1 MATTD
6 WAPDAFACPICL
18 DILKDPATLPCG
30 HSYCLLCIQKHWDQT
45 AKKGS
50 YECPQCRQHF
60 KPRPVL
66 ARSNVLMEALEK
78 LRLSSQDG
86 PDSSVSESPEALSSS
101 DPVGSS
107 GAPASQTGLYP
118 SLPSSSPQ
126 LCPLHQQVLELYC
139 CEDKQCICDECSF
152 LEHKGHRAVRPDEE
166 RQKIQQELR
175 KVSDRIQ
182 GSIADREKLIQS
194 LPQVSQ
200 AHKSSMQQLLMDS
213 QAVFADVLRSVEL
226 SHSQVLELLQ
236 THQRSAS
243 SRVEAH
249 TYSLQQ
255 EIISLNQKQEELRRL
270 DSIQDPITFLNTFM
284 AVDTVDQA
292 ENAAMEIWSPESVI
306 SGVRLCLDAYRQAAL
321 NLTKTNLASIFRA
334 VNDAVAQVHSSG
346 QSCDGGLVSS
356 NPQPPSQNTVTEVKS
371 ESVKPDAKRKV
382 QASSTATQEHHK
394 KQACPSA
401 SAVEASASCCVSSPA
416 PKTREEMLKFRIE
429 PTLDHSSAFR
439 HIRLS
444 DGYRKA
450 TLCAENQNYPE
461 HPDRFM
467 FWRQVMCVE
476 PLAGSPYYWELEWTG
491 QRVTVGVAY
500 KDMKRSASDDS
511 ARLGHNPQSWS
522 LYWSGKAFSLWH
534 DGKETA
540 LVAPKAKR
548 IGVYLDQ
555 QNGVLAF
562 YRVSHNQAQEI
573 CSVHTHFDRPL
584 LPSFRFWSG
593 VGSSITICEL
603 S

>member
-6 WAPDAFACPICL
+6 WAPEAFACPICL

-45 AKKGS
+45 AKKGF

-78 LRLSSQDG
+78 LRLSGQDG
-86 PDSSVSESPEALSSS
+86 PDSSVSESPEALSSF

-152 LEHKGHRAVRPDEE
+152 LGHKGHRVVRPDEQ

-175 KVSDRIQ
+175 KVSDRIH

-200 AHKSSMQQLLMDS
+200 AHKSSVQQLLVDS

-236 THQRSAS
+236 THQKSAS
-243 SRVEAH
+243 SRVEAQ

-255 EIISLNQKQEELRRL
+255 EIVSLNQKQEELRRL
-270 DSIQDPITFLNTFM
+270 DSMQDPITFLNTFM
-284 AVDTVDQA
+284 AVDTMDQA

-306 SGVRLCLDAYRQAAL
+306 SGVRLCLDAYRQTAL
-321 NLTKTNLASIFRA
+321 NLTKTNLASIFRV
-334 VNDAVAQVHSSG
+334 VNDAAAQVHSSG

-356 NPQPPSQNTVTEVKS
+356 DPQPPSQNTEVKS
-371 ESVKPDAKRKV
+371 ESVKPDAKPKV

-401 SAVEASASCCVSSPA
+401 NPVEASASGCVSNPA

-450 TLCAENQNYPE
+450 TLCAEKQNYPE
-461 HPDRFM
+461 HADRFM

-476 PLAGSPYYWELEWTG
+476 PLAGSPYYWEVEWTG
-491 QRVTVGVAY
+491 PRVTVGVAY

-511 ARLGHNPQSWS
+511 ARLGHNTQSWS
-522 LYWSGKAFSLWH
+522 LYWSGKAFSMWH

-555 QNGVLAF
+555 QTGLLAF

-584 LPSFRFWSG
+584 VPSFRFWSG

>member
-1 MATTD
+1 MN
-6 WAPDAFACPICL
+6 ISIN
-18 DILKDPATLPCG
+18 ILKTCM
-30 HSYCLLCIQKHWDQT
+30 SVLL
-45 AKKGS
+45 
-50 YECPQCRQHF
+50 
-60 KPRPVL
+60 
-66 ARSNVLMEALEK
+66 
-78 LRLSSQDG
+78 QDG
-86 PDSSVSESPEALSSS
+86 PDSSVSVSSAGTFSS
-101 DPVGSS
+101 DPAGSS
-107 GAPASQTGLYP
+107 GAPASETGLYP
-118 SLPSSSPQ
+118 SLPSSSPE

-152 LEHKGHRAVRPDEE
+152 LGHKGHQVVRPDEE
-166 RQKIQQELR
+166 QQKIQQELR
-175 KVSDRIQ
+175 KVSDWIQ
-182 GSIADREKLIQS
+182 GSIADREKLLQS

-200 AHKSSMQQLLMDS
+200 AHKSSVQQLLMDS
-213 QAVFADVLRSVEL
+213 QAVFADVLRSIDL

-236 THQRSAS
+236 THEKSAS
-243 SRVEAH
+243 SRVEAQ

-255 EIISLNQKQEELRRL
+255 EITNLHKKQEELRRL
-270 DSIQDPITFLNTFM
+270 DSIQDPITFLNTYM
-284 AVDTVDQA
+284 TVDAMDQA
-292 ENAAMEIWSPESVI
+292 GNAVMGIWSPESVI

-321 NLTKTNLASIFRA
+321 NLTKTNLASIFRV
-334 VNDAVAQVHSSG
+334 VNDGAAQAHSSG
-346 QSCDGGLVSS
+346 QSCDGGPVSS
-356 NPQPPSQNTVTEVKS
+356 NPQPSSQNTVTEVKS
-371 ESVKPDAKRKV
+371 ESVKAVVKPKV
-382 QASSTATQEHHK
+382 QASSAATQEHHK

-401 SAVEASASCCVSSPA
+401 NPVEASASCCVSNPA

-450 TLCAENQNYPE
+450 TLCAEKQNYPE

-476 PLAGSPYYWELEWTG
+476 PLAGSPYYWEVEWTG
-491 QRVTVGVAY
+491 QRVTIGVAY
-500 KDMKRSASDDS
+500 KDIKRSASDDS
-511 ARLGHNPQSWS
+511 ARLGHNTQSWS
-522 LYWSGKAFSLWH
+522 LYWSGKAFSMWH

-555 QNGVLAF
+555 QTGVLAF

-573 CSVHTHFDRPL
+573 CCVHMRFDRPL
-584 LPSFRFWSG
+584 FPSFRFWSG

>member
-6 WAPDAFACPICL
+6 WAPEAFACPICL

-78 LRLSSQDG
+78 LRLSGQD
-86 PDSSVSESPEALSSS
+86 S
-101 DPVGSS
+101 
-107 GAPASQTGLYP
+107 PASQTGLYP
-118 SLPSSSPQ
+118 SLPSSSLQ

-152 LEHKGHRAVRPDEE
+152 LEHKGHRVVRPDEE

-200 AHKSSMQQLLMDS
+200 SSVQQLLVDS
-213 QAVFADVLRSVEL
+213 QAVFDDVLRSVEL

-236 THQRSAS
+236 THQKSAS
-243 SRVEAH
+243 SRVEAQ

-255 EIISLNQKQEELRRL
+255 EIVSLNQKQEELRRL
-270 DSIQDPITFLNTFM
+270 DSMQDPITFLNVSDDSALIM
-284 AVDTVDQA
+284 A

-306 SGVRLCLDAYRQAAL
+306 SGVRLCLDAYRQTTL
-321 NLTKTNLASIFRA
+321 NLTKTNLASIFRVGELCNSVLQLDYILA
-334 VNDAVAQVHSSG
+334 YVTLEHKSSHKG
-346 QSCDGGLVSS
+346 QFASS
-356 NPQPPSQNTVTEVKS
+356 EITEVKS
-371 ESVKPDAKRKV
+371 ESVKPDAKPKV

-401 SAVEASASCCVSSPA
+401 NPVDASASGCVSNPA

-450 TLCAENQNYPE
+450 TLCAEKQNYPE
-461 HPDRFM
+461 HADRFM

-476 PLAGSPYYWELEWTG
+476 PLAGSPYYWEVEWTG

-511 ARLGHNPQSWS
+511 ARLGHNTQSWS
-522 LYWSGKAFSLWH
+522 LYWSGKAFSMWH

-555 QNGVLAF
+555 QTGLLAF

-584 LPSFRFWSG
+584 VPSFRFWSG
-593 VGSSITICEL
+593 VGSSISICEL

>member
-6 WAPDAFACPICL
+6 WALEAFACPICL

-78 LRLSSQDG
+78 LRLSGQDG

-107 GAPASQTGLYP
+107 GAPGSQTGLYP

-152 LEHKGHRAVRPDEE
+152 LEHKGHRVVRPDEE

-200 AHKSSMQQLLMDS
+200 AHKSSVQQLLVDS
-213 QAVFADVLRSVEL
+213 QAVFAAVSRSVEL

-236 THQRSAS
+236 THQKSAS
-243 SRVEAH
+243 SRVEAQ

-255 EIISLNQKQEELRRL
+255 EIVSLNQKQEELRRL
-270 DSIQDPITFLNTFM
+270 DSMQDPITFLNTFM
-284 AVDTVDQA
+284 AVDTMDQA

-306 SGVRLCLDAYRQAAL
+306 SGVRLCLDAYRQTAL
-321 NLTKTNLASIFRA
+321 NLTKTNLASIFRV
-334 VNDAVAQVHSSG
+334 VNDAAAQVHSSG

-356 NPQPPSQNTVTEVKS
+356 DPQPPSQNTEVKS
-371 ESVKPDAKRKV
+371 ESVKPDAKPKV
-382 QASSTATQEHHK
+382 RASSTATQEHHK

-401 SAVEASASCCVSSPA
+401 NPVEASASGCVSNPA

-450 TLCAENQNYPE
+450 TLCAEKQNYPE
-461 HPDRFM
+461 HADRFM

-476 PLAGSPYYWELEWTG
+476 PLAGSPYYWEVEWTG
-491 QRVTVGVAY
+491 PRVTVGVAY

-511 ARLGHNPQSWS
+511 ARLGHNTQSWS
-522 LYWSGKAFSLWH
+522 LYWSGKAFSMWH

-555 QNGVLAF
+555 QTGLLAF

-584 LPSFRFWSG
+584 VPSFRFWSG

>member
-86 PDSSVSESPEALSSS
+86 PDSS
-101 DPVGSS
+101 
-107 GAPASQTGLYP
+107 TGLYP

-139 CEDKQCICDECSF
+139 CEDRQCICDECSF

-200 AHKSSMQQLLMDS
+200 SSMQQLLMDS

-334 VNDAVAQVHSSG
+334 GEMCNI
-346 QSCDGGLVSS
+346 
-356 NPQPPSQNTVTEVKS
+356 TEVKS

-491 QRVTVGVAY
+491 QRVRAV
-500 KDMKRSASDDS
+500 
-511 ARLGHNPQSWS
+511 Q
-522 LYWSGKAFSLWH
+522 
-534 DGKETA
+534 
-540 LVAPKAKR
+540 
-548 IGVYLDQ
+548 
-555 QNGVLAF
+555 
-562 YRVSHNQAQEI
+562 
-573 CSVHTHFDRPL
+573 CSQTI
-584 LPSFRFWSG
+584 
-593 VGSSITICEL
+593 ITINHITQNKRFCL
-603 S
+603 HSVCVCVLCTFIMYI